1 MKGYPMTQKTQI
13 NRDLPQQI
21 RSKGHSS
28 GSSENRTGS
37 INEPPQIPAGQNST
51 SINTELKDQLED
63 LSGRLILDD
72 SFRILH
78 RLVTPA
84 ESGEAD
90 LFVARSSDP
99 ADQNEYIAK
108 IYRRS
113 ETFSDRKTEILK
125 NLDSPYV
132 SRIVA
137 AGTFRGRQVLVLPYY
152 RRLN

>member
-1 MKGYPMTQKTQI
+1 MTQKTQI

-21 RSKGHSS
+21 RSKGRSS

-51 SINTELKDQLED
+51 SINTELKEQLED

-90 LFVARSSDP
+90 LFVAKSSDP
-99 ADQNEYIAK
+99 ADQNEK
-108 IYRRS
+108 
-113 ETFSDRKTEILK
+113 FSKTLTVHMYQG
-125 NLDSPYV
+125 L
-132 SRIVA
+132 
-137 AGTFRGRQVLVLPYY
+137 
-152 RRLN
+152 

>member
-21 RSKGHSS
+21 RSKGRSS

-113 ETFSDRKTEILK
+113 ETFSDQGH
-125 NLDSPYV
+125 D
-132 SRIVA
+132 
-137 AGTFRGRQVLVLPYY
+137 
-152 RRLN
+152 